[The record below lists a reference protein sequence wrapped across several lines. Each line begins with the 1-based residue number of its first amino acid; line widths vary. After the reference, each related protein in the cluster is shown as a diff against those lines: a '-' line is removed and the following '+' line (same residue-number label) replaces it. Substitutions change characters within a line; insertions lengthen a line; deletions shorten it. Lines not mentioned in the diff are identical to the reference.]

1 MADMNRR
8 EVVSLL
14 AMAPLA
20 ASVDWLTAGE
30 VHRRVRAARQTATP
44 FEPKFFT
51 SHEWDTVRVLV
62 DLVIPRDGR
71 SGSATDAGVPEF
83 MDFVLA
89 DEPGRQTA
97 MRGGLAWL
105 DHECA
110 DRYGKTFVACADA
123 ERAAVL
129 ADIAGPNRAKPGV
142 AAGGRSFTAS
152 RDRTASGSRPAKMVG
167 QELAC
172 MGSSV
177 V

>member
-30 VHRRVRAARQTATP
+30 VHRRVRAARATATP

-97 MRGGLAWL
+97 MRGGLAWV

-110 DRYGKTFVACADA
+110 DRYGKPFVACPDA
-123 ERAAVL
+123 ARAAGL
-129 ADIAGPNRAKPGV
+129 DDTAWPKRAKPALAAGV
-142 AAGGRSFTAS
+142 AFFNAFRCL
-152 RDRTASGSRPAKMVG
+152 TASGCR
-167 QELAC
+167 
-172 MGSSV
+172 SSMRGV
-177 V
+177 QD